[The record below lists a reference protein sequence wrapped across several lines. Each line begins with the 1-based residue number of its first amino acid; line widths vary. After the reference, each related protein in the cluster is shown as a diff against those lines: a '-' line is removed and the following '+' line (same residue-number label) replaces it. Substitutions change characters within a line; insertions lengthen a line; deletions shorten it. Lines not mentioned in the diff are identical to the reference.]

1 MALQNRLWMSR
12 LAEAEA
18 YLQETLLFLKKQ
30 SQYALSRADLKHL
43 KIEVHDFDFKDGTT
57 HTKEPIQTY
66 FRPKPNL
73 RPGLVELTKYDED
86 YARWIKNSHSLIFT
100 YPMMNEVLLRR
111 ILKRAVGSFR
121 TYERILQ
128 PTVEE
133 LETEWENIE

>member
-18 YLQETLLFLKKQ
+18 HLQETLLFLKNQ
-30 SQYALSRADLKHL
+30 SQYALPRADLKHL

-57 HTKEPIQTY
+57 HTKDPTQTY
-66 FRPKPNL
+66 FQPKPKL
-73 RPGLVELTKYDED
+73 RSGLIELTKYDED
-86 YARWIKNSHSLIFT
+86 YARWIKNSHGVFFT

-111 ILKRAVGSFR
+111 ILKKAVGAFR

-128 PTVEE
+128 PTAEE
-133 LETEWENIE
+133 IETEWDDIE